1 MSSADVRKGPGLG
14 PGARFGAGGCNK
26 VANKTGT
33 QLVKLD
39 RGHDPISS
47 LINENNLLL
56 PGFNL
61 LKKKMCLQLY
71 WRKKCDVSLYTL
83 MFTPC
88 VKNPSMVLN
97 RARGFVGSWTI
108 RQHDV
113 SKTAR
118 YASSEVE
125 CCGDGRKE
133 TIAQH
138 SK

>member
-61 LKKKMCLQLY
+61 LKKNVSAALLAEKVRRFVVYTYVYTMC
-71 WRKKCDVSLYTL
+71 
-83 MFTPC
+83 
-88 VKNPSMVLN
+88 
-97 RARGFVGSWTI
+97 
-108 RQHDV
+108 
-113 SKTAR
+113 
-118 YASSEVE
+118 
-125 CCGDGRKE
+125 
-133 TIAQH
+133 
-138 SK
+138 